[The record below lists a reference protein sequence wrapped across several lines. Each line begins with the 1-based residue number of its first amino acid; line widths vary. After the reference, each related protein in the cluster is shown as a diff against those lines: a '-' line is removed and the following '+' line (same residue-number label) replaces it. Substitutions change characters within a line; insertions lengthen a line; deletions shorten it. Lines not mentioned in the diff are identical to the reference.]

1 MSAISTLRCLTCSLV
16 VVFAA
21 AVAHAQDSPVV
32 EVHGFAESD
41 VSIPIMGYAP
51 EADAVTVGLT
61 EAEVDVIASPTETML
76 IRTDMNWFPS
86 LPAVSFDSL
95 IEQAYFDYSFGPNS
109 GGFIAA
115 GKINAPIGAELIDSI
130 DRFQIS
136 QGQIFAITDPF
147 NLTGVFGGYRANG
160 ITAIA
165 WISNNWD
172 LPTTPES
179 ATAGG
184 RFDYAFDAGHVG
196 VATSY
201 GPIVA
206 DEPYLLLDVDTGLT
220 FGNLNLLGEVNF
232 GTSESIDSIGFS
244 VTANYGFTEKFSG
257 TVRADWLSRETPDVE
272 IDTTTATVAGLFDV
286 TENLRAAAEVRAWF
300 PAGTDTQLLGQLQ
313 LIGHF

>member
-1 MSAISTLRCLTCSLV
+1 MSANTTLRFLACSMTVLSV
-16 VVFAA
+16 AGAA
-21 AVAHAQDSPVV
+21 QAQDAPVV

-41 VSIPIMGYAP
+41 VSVPITGYAP

-61 EAEVDVIASPTETML
+61 EAEVDIIASPTETMI

-86 LPAVSFDSL
+86 LDTTRFDDL

-172 LPTTPES
+172 LPTTPEA

-206 DEPYLLLDVDTGLT
+206 DQPYLLLDVDTGLT

-244 VTANYGFTEKFSG
+244 ATANYGFTDMFSG
-257 TVRADWLSRETPDVE
+257 TIRADYLSRETQDVV
-272 IDTTTATVAGLFDV
+272 IDTATVTLAGLLDV
-286 TENLRAAAEVRAWF
+286 TENLRAAAEVRAWL
-300 PAGTDTQLLGQLQ
+300 PSGGETQMLGQLQ

>member
-1 MSAISTLRCLTCSLV
+1 MSAISTLRSVTCSMVLISGAV
-16 VVFAA
+16 
-21 AVAHAQDSPVV
+21 VAHAQDTPVV
-32 EVHGFAESD
+32 EVHGFVESD
-41 VSIPIMGYAP
+41 VSIPILGYAP

-61 EAEVDVIASPTETML
+61 EAEVDIIASPTENML

-86 LPAVSFDSL
+86 LPTTRFDDL

-130 DRFQIS
+130 DRYQIS

-244 VTANYGFTEKFSG
+244 VTANYGITERFSG
-257 TVRADWLSRETPDVE
+257 TVRADWLSRETPDVV

-300 PAGTDTQLLGQLQ
+300 PSGGDTQLLGQLQ